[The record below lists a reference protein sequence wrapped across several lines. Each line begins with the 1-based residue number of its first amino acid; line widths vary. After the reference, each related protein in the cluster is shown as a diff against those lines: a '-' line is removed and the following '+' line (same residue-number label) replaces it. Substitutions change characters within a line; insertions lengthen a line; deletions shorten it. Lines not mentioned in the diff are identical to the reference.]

1 MSLKPSM
8 KNVVDIQ
15 GTLCLPIR
23 IYFVK
28 QGTSKYMSHLDLMR
42 CMIRTIRRAGV
53 PIWYTE
59 GFNPHPFMTFALPL
73 SLGTAGLCES
83 MDVRLTDS
91 MGFDEVKSRLNAAL
105 CEGIEVTEVNYVGE
119 KATAI
124 HSAVYRIGLTAADMG
139 GEALS
144 AALEDYLSQAEIIV
158 QKKNKKKQL
167 VDIDIKPHIMDFS
180 VSAEGDRAV
189 LAIRLPA
196 GNALNINPNIVLKGF
211 EKARGISF
219 ERCDTVREK
228 LLTESGELFR

>member
-28 QGTSKYMSHLDLMR
+28 QGPSKYMSHLDLMR
-42 CMIRTIRRAGV
+42 CMTRTIRRAGV

-91 MGFDEVKSRLNAAL
+91 MGFDEIKTRLNAAL
-105 CEGIEVTEVNYVGE
+105 CEGIEVTEVNYVRE

-124 HSAVYRIGLTAADMG
+124 QSAVYRIKLAMTGMSGD
-139 GEALS
+139 ELS

-167 VDIDIKPHIMDFS
+167 VDIDIKPHIMAFS
-180 VSAEGDRAV
+180 VCAEGDGAV
-189 LAIRLPA
+189 LEIRLPA

-211 EKARGISF
+211 ENTHGAVF
-219 ERCDTVREK
+219 TLCDVVREK
-228 LLTESGELFR
+228 LLTENGEVFR

>member
-1 MSLKPSM
+1 M

-28 QGTSKYMSHLDLMR
+28 QGPSKYMSHLDLMR
-42 CMIRTIRRAGV
+42 CMIRTLRRADV

-73 SLGTAGLCES
+73 SLGMTGLCES

-91 MGFDEVKSRLNAAL
+91 LGFDEIKRRLNRVL

-124 HSAVYRIGLTAADMG
+124 HSAVYRVSLAAEGIDGAAFRQRLTDFF
-139 GEALS
+139 
-144 AALEDYLSQAEIIV
+144 SQNEITV
-158 QKKNKKKQL
+158 QKKNKKKQF
-167 VDIDIKPHIMDFS
+167 VPIDIKPHVLDYAI
-180 VSAEGDRAV
+180 APEGEG
-189 LAIRLPA
+189 AILTLRLPA
-196 GNALNINPNIVLKGF
+196 GNELNINPSLLLKAF
-211 EKARGISF
+211 EEWSGMTFRQ
-219 ERCDTVREK
+219 CDITREQ
-228 LLTESGELFR
+228 LLTEEGKAFR